1 MHKAAIT
8 QALCLALAAATAQA
22 QTVAAGARA
31 IVGSDTLKV
40 YASMSEAADVR
51 WTLRRGDPVV
61 IGLVVFGADVT
72 WCSISK
78 AGETKRLGFASC
90 EFLEPAGSTAPAA
103 APEPV
108 TAPPA
113 PVPQSKSKPITIRE

>member
-31 IVGSDTLKV
+31 VVSSDTRKV

-51 WTLRRGDPVV
+51 WTLKRGDPVV

-72 WCSISK
+72 WCAVSK
-78 AGETKRLGFASC
+78 AGEAKRLGFASC
-90 EFLEPAGSTAPAA
+90 EFLEPAGGTAA
-103 APEPV
+103 AALEPA
-108 TAPPA
+108 TQPPA
-113 PVPQSKSKPITIRE
+113 PIPQSK